1 LSGKTNTAS
10 TNETGRIRTA
20 AGLLPGSCDDDLA
33 SCETEDGEELGRSR
47 GRRRKTT
54 SGRGGVAG
62 EEQREEN
69 LGRSSGRRRREA
81 IGVGGASI
89 LLVRETLCGFYLA
102 EDTVMGLNR
111 PKRLGDEITTDK
123 WPIPIRLNRPKRL
136 KWTDDWAGQLNVKCS
151 RFSSDFFGCLRVYEI
166 LVLSGFL
173 VLPVSFYEHFLI

>member
-1 LSGKTNTAS
+1 
-10 TNETGRIRTA
+10 
-20 AGLLPGSCDDDLA
+20 
-33 SCETEDGEELGRSR
+33 
-47 GRRRKTT
+47 
-54 SGRGGVAG
+54 
-62 EEQREEN
+62 
-69 LGRSSGRRRREA
+69 
-81 IGVGGASI
+81 
-89 LLVRETLCGFYLA
+89 
-102 EDTVMGLNR
+102 MGLNR